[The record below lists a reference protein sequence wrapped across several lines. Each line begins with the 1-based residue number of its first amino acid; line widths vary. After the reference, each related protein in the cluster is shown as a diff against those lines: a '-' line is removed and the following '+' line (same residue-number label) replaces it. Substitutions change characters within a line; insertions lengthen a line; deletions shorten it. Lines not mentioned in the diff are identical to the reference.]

1 MIGYRTVVKI
11 RDFENELVKL
21 GMRMGFPRYGSYSH
35 QDRGEVIA
43 IMPAD
48 GELPVY
54 NDDAELFVGTLAE
67 CEMWLM
73 GVHWARSYYDKL
85 GIDEAELRARHEDLV
100 RQDMLVQKL
109 S

>member
-1 MIGYRTVVKI
+1 MVGYRTILQI
-11 RDFENELVKL
+11 RDFENTLAKM
-21 GMRMGFPRYGSYSH
+21 GMRMGFPRYGNSYR
-35 QDRGEVIA
+35 DRGEVIA

-73 GVHWARSYYDKL
+73 GVRWARSYYDKL
-85 GIDEAELRARHEDLV
+85 GIDEAELRARHENLV
-100 RQDMLVQKL
+100 RQDILAQKL

>member
-1 MIGYRTVVKI
+1 MVGYRTVVKI
-11 RDFENELVKL
+11 RDFESELVKL

-54 NDDAELFVGTLAE
+54 NDDAELFIGTLAE

-73 GVHWARSYYDKL
+73 GIQWARKYYDML
-85 GIDEAELRARHEDLV
+85 GIDEAGLRARHEDLI
-100 RQDMLVQKL
+100 RQDSLAQAL